1 MLLGEF
7 VDEVC
12 ILRRFYIAG
21 CNVILEAGCLG
32 DTLGRYQLLCKV
44 TRVESV
50 SDFSD
55 RKGDSSSIHQAW
67 INQDYEAMIE
77 NIFRGFHTSFYLPR
91 ADSRSEIHQTLESLD
106 TARPKVT
113 PGLLDSPDEVRK
125 TNLFINIKNKENIPH
140 LLNLDNYA
148 KISN

>member
-1 MLLGEF
+1 M
-7 VDEVC
+7 
-12 ILRRFYIAG
+12 RY
-21 CNVILEAGCLG
+21 
-32 DTLGRYQLLCKV
+32 YQLLCKV
-44 TRVESV
+44 ARVDKV
-50 SDFSD
+50 YDFSE

-67 INQDYEAMIE
+67 IHRDYEAMIE
-77 NIFRGFHTSFYLPR
+77 NIFCGFPARFNLPR
-91 ADSRSEIHQTLESLD
+91 ADSRSEIHQSLESLD
-106 TARPKVT
+106 TARPEVT